1 MSIINSTLPVQMKV
15 ISKSG
20 YNNYTLLLNHKEV
33 STKSLIELE
42 LGAEYLAELY
52 TSKGGVITFK
62 NLYKK
67 PYIAHFEEGLAL
79 IVRLLEEPNFDFKNF
94 VLNALMNATDIA
106 SFRIYKE
113 MLFACFE
120 NIYHIPFI
128 YESKS
133 CLFQLKFSPD
143 KCELFLLLSVFGN
156 LKFIISKEQNELR
169 TPFFK
174 VAKFL
179 SEHLQTPIVQEK
191 GISALFEFKKR
202 LDFKG

>member
-1 MSIINSTLPVQMKV
+1 MSLINATLPIQMKV
-15 ISKSG
+15 LSKSG
-20 YNNYTLLLNHKEV
+20 FNSYTLLLNHRQI

-67 PYIAHFEEGLAL
+67 PHIAFFEEGLAL
-79 IVRLLEEPNFDFKNF
+79 IIRLLEESNFNFKAF
-94 VLNALMNATDIA
+94 ILDELINAKEMRI
-106 SFRIYKE
+106 FRIYKE
-113 MLFACFE
+113 MLFASFE
-120 NIYHIPFI
+120 NIYHIPFVF
-128 YESKS
+128 ENKA
-133 CLFQLKFSPD
+133 CLFQLKCNRDF
-143 KCELFLLLSVFGN
+143 CELFLFFSIFGN
-156 LKFIISKEQNELR
+156 VKFIIQNEQGTLY

-179 SEHLQTPIVQEK
+179 SQQLTMPVVEEK
-191 GISALFEFKKR
+191 GINALFEFKKR

>member
-1 MSIINSTLPVQMKV
+1 MNIINSTLPVQMKV

-20 YNNYTLLLNHKEV
+20 YNNYTLALNHKEM

-42 LGAEYLAELY
+42 IGAEYLAELY
-52 TSKGGVITFK
+52 TSKGGIITFK

-67 PYIAHFEEGLAL
+67 PYIAHFDEGLAL
-79 IVRLLEEPNFDFKNF
+79 IVRLLEEPNFDFKAF
-94 VLNALMNATDIA
+94 VLNALMNCTDLA

-120 NIYHIPFI
+120 NIYHIPFV
-128 YESKS
+128 YENKP
-133 CLFQLKFSPD
+133 CLFQLKFNSD
-143 KCELFLLLSVFGN
+143 KCELFLLFSVFGN
-156 LKFIISKEQNELR
+156 LKFIISNGKSELK

-179 SEHLQTPIVQEK
+179 NQHLTMPIREEK
-191 GISALFEFKKR
+191 GINALFEFKKR

>member
-20 YNNYTLLLNHKEV
+20 YNNYTLMLNHQQI

-42 LGAEYLAELY
+42 IGAEYLAELY
-52 TSKGGVITFK
+52 TSKGGIITFK
-62 NLYKK
+62 NLYKE
-67 PYIAHFEEGLAL
+67 PYIAHFDEGLPL
-79 IVRLLEEPNFDFKNF
+79 IIRLLDEPNFDFKAF
-94 VLNALMNATDIA
+94 VLNALINCTDLA

-128 YESKS
+128 YENKP
-133 CLFQLKFSPD
+133 CLFQLKFSSD
-143 KCELFLLLSVFGN
+143 KCELFLLFSVFGN
-156 LKFIISKEQNELR
+156 LKFIISNTQSELK

-174 VAKFL
+174 VANFL
-179 SEHLQTPIVQEK
+179 KKHLQTPIVQEK
-191 GISALFEFKKR
+191 GIEALFEFKKR